1 MLVFWYNLEE
11 IGSGVI
17 KKIILFLK
25 GMNDLFSL
33 TAALLFVETL
43 KPVLIFNDILSLFFI
58 HILENLKL

>member
-25 GMNDLFSL
+25 GMNDLSSL